1 MYIWI
6 YWLAKLFVS
15 VSCDFCLK
23 RFIYWFGGNN
33 FIIGSSQA
41 PVSFVHHFS
50 EQLNCDCCH
59 VDCEEVFALLGG

>member
-1 MYIWI
+1 MIFA
-6 YWLAKLFVS
+6 LS
-15 VSCDFCLK
+15 DS
-23 RFIYWFGGNN
+23 FIDFGGNN